1 MYNISN
7 SSGAP
12 IREVHADATTESSEN
27 ATHERDFGKFSCS
40 TAVSTGVR
48 VREVHVR

>member
-12 IREVHADATTESSEN
+12 TREVHADVTTGSSEN
-27 ATHERDFGKFSCS
+27 TTHERHFGKFSCS
-40 TAVSTGVR
+40 IAVSTGVR